1 VTAVDSLPE
10 IVSSPKQ
17 SLREWRL
24 QVLNWVLYGLAFL
37 GVLAVIGEA
46 RLRLEDGRN
55 GFTIFY
61 ILMQSGTVLAA
72 CVHRLGFVPRAV
84 ILVSA
89 LYASAIGGYLLSG
102 IVNVAPPFLF
112 AAVIMSTLFL
122 GLRWGV
128 GVLVLSV
135 ATMGGMG
142 VAFTLGWL
150 EAPWIPPEG
159 SPDLWFTYSA
169 IFVALGAATVA
180 SIWFLIRRL
189 EGSLETSVDLI
200 HSLEQRFRE
209 QERAEQAMQASEAR
223 LLEAQRV
230 GRIGSFEWGVRER
243 NAWWSDEMYRV
254 LGREAGAERPRFAAL
269 LQEIHPEDRARIAEG
284 ARAWLSG
291 EGPSSLEGRIV
302 LKDGSIRHLRAEARL
317 DRGADGKPERAAGT
331 VQDITEARELEQQL
345 RQSQKLETVGQLAGG
360 VAHDFNNLLT
370 VITGYGA
377 SLAENLEGEAREAAR
392 EICLAAERASALT
405 RQLLAFSR
413 RQVLEPR
420 ILDLNGVVRELDG
433 MLRRLIG
440 EEVSCELLLDPSLGR
455 VMADPGQMQ
464 QVVLN
469 LVLNARDA
477 MPQGG
482 KLTIR
487 THEVDCSGDACHLLR
502 HPGGKLTLQTYE
514 VDSPPEGTGIALGS
528 DPVGCVCLSVTDDG
542 CGMDPETQARIF
554 EPFFT
559 TKGAGG
565 GTGLGLSTVYG
576 IVKQSDGG
584 IRVES
589 SPGRGTTVELY
600 LPRVDGSEERAPVES
615 SAPETEHRGSERIL
629 LVEDQESVRRM
640 TRKALE
646 SRGYR
651 VLEAREGAEALA
663 IARGSPGD
671 LDLVVTDVVM
681 PRMGGIELAMQLRE
695 EWPNMRVL
703 FVSGHP
709 RHASWTETA
718 LPAGAAFLEKPFG
731 PREIAK
737 KVRETL
743 DA

>member
-1 VTAVDSLPE
+1 
-10 IVSSPKQ
+10 
-17 SLREWRL
+17 
-24 QVLNWVLYGLAFL
+24 
-37 GVLAVIGEA
+37 
-46 RLRLEDGRN
+46 
-55 GFTIFY
+55 
-61 ILMQSGTVLAA
+61 
-72 CVHRLGFVPRAV
+72 
-84 ILVSA
+84 
-89 LYASAIGGYLLSG
+89 
-102 IVNVAPPFLF
+102 
-112 AAVIMSTLFL
+112 
-122 GLRWGV
+122 
-128 GVLVLSV
+128 
-135 ATMGGMG
+135 
-142 VAFTLGWL
+142 
-150 EAPWIPPEG
+150 
-159 SPDLWFTYSA
+159 
-169 IFVALGAATVA
+169 
-180 SIWFLIRRL
+180 
-189 EGSLETSVDLI
+189 
-200 HSLEQRFRE
+200 
-209 QERAEQAMQASEAR
+209 
-223 LLEAQRV
+223 
-230 GRIGSFEWGVRER
+230 
-243 NAWWSDEMYRV
+243 
-254 LGREAGAERPRFAAL
+254 
-269 LQEIHPEDRARIAEG
+269 
-284 ARAWLSG
+284 
-291 EGPSSLEGRIV
+291 
-302 LKDGSIRHLRAEARL
+302 
-317 DRGADGKPERAAGT
+317 
-331 VQDITEARELEQQL
+331 
-345 RQSQKLETVGQLAGG
+345 
-360 VAHDFNNLLT
+360 
-370 VITGYGA
+370 
-377 SLAENLEGEAREAAR
+377 
-392 EICLAAERASALT
+392 
-405 RQLLAFSR
+405 
-413 RQVLEPR
+413 
-420 ILDLNGVVRELDG
+420 

-487 THEVDCSGDACHLLR
+487 S
-502 HPGGKLTLQTYE
+502 YE
-514 VDSPPEGTGIALGS
+514 VDSPPEDAAVALGS
-528 DPVGCVCLSVTDDG
+528 DPVGCVCLSVSDDG
-542 CGMDPETQARIF
+542 CGMDAETQARIF

-600 LPRVDGSEERAPVES
+600 LPRVDGSEERASVES
-615 SAPETEHRGSERIL
+615 SGPETEHRGSERIL

-651 VLEAREGAEALA
+651 VLEASEGADALA

-695 EWPNMRVL
+695 EWPNIRVL

-731 PREIAK
+731 PREIARK
-737 KVRETL
+737 LRETL